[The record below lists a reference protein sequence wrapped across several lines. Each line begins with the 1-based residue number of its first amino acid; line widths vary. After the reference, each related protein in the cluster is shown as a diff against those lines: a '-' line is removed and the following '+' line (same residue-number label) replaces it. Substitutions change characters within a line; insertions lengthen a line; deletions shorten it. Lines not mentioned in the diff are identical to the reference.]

1 MSLKADFPTED
12 GVTGSKETK
21 LTELSS
27 TLQKSTFSQ
36 QLFGKISNQSPHKE
50 GHILILSIF
59 GIYDLFK
66 RMIKIIMDVG
76 QCIYTDNMVFY
87 FVSIAVVT
95 GNTRDTGKTKIYQK
109 KLSGSF

>member
-1 MSLKADFPTED
+1 
-12 GVTGSKETK
+12 
-21 LTELSS
+21 
-27 TLQKSTFSQ
+27 
-36 QLFGKISNQSPHKE
+36 
-50 GHILILSIF
+50 
-59 GIYDLFK
+59 
-66 RMIKIIMDVG
+66 MIKIIMDVG